1 MKNRPCKHFRFYLFL
16 TVFFSFSVFQV
27 THAQKPKYK
36 FGDYIQFG
44 RVALSNGHNQEA
56 IQYLNA
62 AINHRPASYEGY
74 FLRGIAKYY
83 LDDYLGAESDF
94 TIAMQYD
101 PYNGEIYHYRGIVR
115 SQQYNF
121 GGALADYA
129 TAIHLN
135 PKNPIFYLNR
145 ARSYLFLKVYDSS
158 LVDCNKSISLKY
170 KDEDVY
176 VLRGMAYAGKKAYR
190 LAISDFNRAIKKN
203 PEITNAYVQRGS
215 VFMDMKQADSAISD
229 FNKAIAMNPND
240 SYAIFNRGLARMETK
255 DTLGAFQDL
264 NLVIELSPRNSYAYY
279 NRAILKIGGGD
290 EKGAIEDLD
299 KVVALNPDNIVVFLY
314 RGRLKAGIE
323 DLKGAIK
330 DFNKAIEIYPEF
342 ADAYYER
349 SRVKKQQGDFD
360 GADED
365 YKFAFMINDFNF
377 KRSDSLNIQEEMY
390 LRRIMAFSG
399 EFKDKRESAEQ
410 LEAET
415 IDIQLLPVF
424 VPVLFAKDLK
434 GLQFYDTYSKSQ
446 YHMPVVTLL
455 NNPELINTHLALDE
469 LNKPDSSLPYS
480 GDDYLK
486 KAGLYADLTDYSNA
500 LDNFEKAI
508 TTDPGLVL
516 AYFGRA
522 NTRLKLTELFNSGM
536 HDDILFNVNTSYPK
550 SDKNR
555 DNKPETYSYEKIID
569 DYSKVIAMDP
579 EFQYAWYNR
588 AFVKALKGDYWG
600 AVGDYSKAINLDP
613 NFADAYYNKGL
624 LLIYLNLKT
633 VGCKAMSHAGEL
645 GQENAYKVMKRYCVK

>member
-1 MKNRPCKHFRFYLFL
+1 MQL
-16 TVFFSFSVFQV
+16 FSFINFVNLKRRHFKYPLTYQLITVIITIFVFG
-27 THAQKPKYK
+27 TAHAQKSKYK
-36 FGDYIQFG
+36 FGDYIKFG
-44 RVALSNGHNQEA
+44 RVSLSKGHNHEA
-56 IQYLNA
+56 IQYLNS
-62 AINHRPASYEGY
+62 AIKHRPTSYEGY

-121 GGALADYA
+121 GGAMADYA

-158 LVDCNKSISLKY
+158 IVDCNKSISLKY
-170 KDEDVY
+170 KDEDVF
-176 VLRGMAYAGKKAYR
+176 VLRGMAYAGNEAYR

-215 VFMDMKQADSAISD
+215 VFMDMKQPDSAIAD

-240 SYAIFNRGLARMETK
+240 SYAIFNRGLARMETQ

-279 NRAILKIGGGD
+279 NRAILKIAGGD
-290 EKGAIEDLD
+290 EKGALEDLY
-299 KVVALNPDNIVVFLY
+299 KVGALNPDNIFVFLY
-314 RGRLKAGIE
+314 RGRIKAGSG
-323 DLKGAIK
+323 DLKGAVD
-330 DFNKAIEIYPEF
+330 DFNKAIEVYLEF

-349 SRVKKQQGDFD
+349 SRVKKQMGDID

-377 KRSDSLNIQEEMY
+377 KRSDSLKIQEEMY

-469 LNKPDSSLPYS
+469 LNKPDSSLPYR

-508 TTDPGLVL
+508 TTDPGLIL

-536 HDDILFNVNTSYPK
+536 NDEILFNVNTNYPTI
-550 SDKNR
+550 DKNKE
-555 DNKPETYSYEKIID
+555 NKREKYSY
-569 DYSKVIAMDP
+569 
-579 EFQYAWYNR
+579 
-588 AFVKALKGDYWG
+588 
-600 AVGDYSKAINLDP
+600 
-613 NFADAYYNKGL
+613 
-624 LLIYLNLKT
+624 
-633 VGCKAMSHAGEL
+633 
-645 GQENAYKVMKRYCVK
+645 